1 MIGVRESVK
10 EEGKLECDS
19 QDLGLRTNWTTM
31 SYISI
36 QEKMAEFLTCLT
48 RDVYGY
54 QNRNVQLHL
63 DRAKSQ
69 GTI

>member
-1 MIGVRESVK
+1 MIGVRESIK

-19 QDLGLRTNWTTM
+19 QDLGLRTNWM

-48 RDVYGY
+48 RDIYGY

-63 DRAKSQ
+63 DRAKSREK
-69 GTI
+69 I